1 MLESLSF
8 FRKNYKRDKL
18 GLLMTKGNKKFLS
31 AIFITI
37 FVFLVDIYILGLSN
51 SFATTSNGIVS
62 QADLTDPTKLYALLS
77 DKSFVEYERWG
88 SLVIKS
94 STAFILLFVIIPAI
108 TFVLTLLLAFRGK

>member
-1 MLESLSF
+1 
-8 FRKNYKRDKL
+8 
-18 GLLMTKGNKKFLS
+18 MTKGNKKFLS

-108 TFVLTLLLAFRGK
+108 AFVLTLLLAFRGK

>member
-1 MLESLSF
+1 
-8 FRKNYKRDKL
+8 
-18 GLLMTKGNKKFLS
+18 MTRGNKKFLS
-31 AIFITI
+31 AIFTTM

-51 SFATTSNGIVS
+51 SFATTSKGIVS
-62 QADLTDPTKLYALLS
+62 QADLTNALLN

-88 SLVIKS
+88 NVIIES